1 MQRLEYKSVCNKHDY
16 QMFLQEVVGIDGW
29 TTHESRNEVIK

>member
-1 MQRLEYKSVCNKHDY
+1 VQRLEYKSVCNEHDY

-29 TTHESRNEVIK
+29 TIHEE